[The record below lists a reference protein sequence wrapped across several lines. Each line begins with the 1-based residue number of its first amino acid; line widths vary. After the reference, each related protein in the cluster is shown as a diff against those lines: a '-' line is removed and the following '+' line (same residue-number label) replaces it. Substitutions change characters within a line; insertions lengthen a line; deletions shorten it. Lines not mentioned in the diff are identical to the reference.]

1 MFPIFKQK
9 RCTALGTKFA
19 TIYSTLFMLDLE
31 QRLKVVLK
39 KKINNIHPKNKVHR
53 RSVLKLS

>member
-9 RCTALGTKFA
+9 QCTALGTKFA
-19 TIYSTLFMLDLE
+19 TIYSTLFMVDLE

-39 KKINNIHPKNKVHR
+39 KKNKQHSPKK
-53 RSVLKLS
+53 

>member
-19 TIYSTLFMLDLE
+19 TIYSTLFMVDLE

-39 KKINNIHPKNKVHR
+39 KKNKQN
-53 RSVLKLS
+53 SPTK